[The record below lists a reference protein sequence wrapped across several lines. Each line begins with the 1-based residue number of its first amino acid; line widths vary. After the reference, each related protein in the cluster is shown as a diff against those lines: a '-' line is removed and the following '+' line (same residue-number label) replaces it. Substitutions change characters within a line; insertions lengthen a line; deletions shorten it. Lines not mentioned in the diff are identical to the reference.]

1 MKLHWFRTFLTAGAA
16 TLTMAAVALAQGP
29 PDFGPGGFGGG
40 GRGGRGGPGGMG
52 PGQQEIKLLQ
62 QYDKD
67 GDGRLNAEE
76 RKAARESAASRS
88 SGRRGGRGGFGGGAQ
103 QGGTPGAKLTPADV
117 KSYSSEPF
125 YDMQTLRT
133 LFLQFEE
140 ADWEKELADF
150 HNTDVE
156 VAAKLTVD
164 GKTYPDVGVHFRG
177 NTSYSSVPEG
187 LKRSLGISID
197 FANPDQRLYGYRTL
211 NLLNSMSDPTF
222 LRVVLYLQV
231 MRDYIPALKA
241 NYARVVINGESWG
254 IYVNEQQFNTDFTK
268 EFFGSTKGVRWKV
281 PVSMGGG
288 PLAYLGEDPAS
299 YKRVFEIKSKDDP
312 KSWTDLIRLC
322 KVLNQTPPEQLEK
335 ALEPLLDIDGALK
348 YLAVDV
354 ALINNDG
361 YYSRGSDF
369 NLYEDEKG
377 RFHVVPNDVNETIR
391 PSEGGRG
398 GPFGGGGGGGGAR
411 LDPFTGSNDQNKPLL
426 SRLLA
431 VPSLRARFLG
441 YVRDVS
447 EKWLTWDKIG
457 PLATQY
463 QALIAADV
471 KADTRK
477 LDTFEAFTSGVAGES
492 AAAQEFS
499 GFRGRGGGMNA
510 APEMSLKSLLD
521 QRRAYLL
528 EYTAPKA
535 PALP

>member
-1 MKLHWFRTFLTAGAA
+1 LAEE
-16 TLTMAAVALAQGP
+16 AAVAAAV
-29 PDFGPGGFGGG
+29 
-40 GRGGRGGPGGMG
+40 R
-52 PGQQEIKLLQ
+52 
-62 QYDKD
+62 
-67 GDGRLNAEE
+67 EE
-76 RKAARESAASRS
+76 WARVSKRSSCSRSTTKKAARESAASRS

-222 LRVVLYLQV
+222 LRIVLYLQV
-231 MRDYIPALKA
+231 MRDYIPTLKA

-268 EFFGSTKGVRWKV
+268 EFFGSTKGARWKV
-281 PVSMGGG
+281 PMSGGGG
-288 PLAYLGEDPAS
+288 PLTYLGEDPAP

-335 ALEPLLDIDGALK
+335 ALEPLLDIDGVLK

-361 YYSRGSDF
+361 YYTRGSDF

-391 PSEGGRG
+391 PGEAGRG
-398 GPFGGGGGGGGAR
+398 GPFGGGGGGGAR
-411 LDPFTGSNDQNKPLL
+411 LDPFAGSNDQNKPLL

-431 VPSLRARFLG
+431 VPSLRTRFLG
-441 YVRDVS
+441 YVRDAA
-447 EKWLTWDKIG
+447 EKWLTWEKIG

-510 APEMSLKSLLD
+510 APEMSLKSLLE

-535 PALP
+535 PARQ